1 MEKNWARTKCEVSNF
16 SVPPPPGRKAHIPPS
31 SLSRPGRMEPWEDLR
46 PYPVNCGGP
55 VLFLDKDWA
64 VKVKRF
70 NKKKVSMNYYF
81 LFTPLTDQLHSYSD
95 NMSKFPDLD
104 SDSIVEVGAAKLVS
118 RIPRFIAR
126 SILKS

>member
-1 MEKNWARTKCEVSNF
+1 
-16 SVPPPPGRKAHIPPS
+16 
-31 SLSRPGRMEPWEDLR
+31 
-46 PYPVNCGGP
+46 
-55 VLFLDKDWA
+55 
-64 VKVKRF
+64 
-70 NKKKVSMNYYF
+70 MNYYF